1 MTRKNCRS
9 HCRPAM
15 TLLELLLALGLIT
28 LLSATMF
35 IFYDVCLR
43 SREAGTIRMDQ
54 GQLARV
60 VADRIAEEIRSSNG
74 FLIQAGPGVTGD
86 ERMIT
91 LQTVRLPDAETF
103 HRRTIK
109 DAPLPGQCD
118 IRQVQYYLAYDP
130 EQSFDYPD
138 GTIGPAP
145 LGLVRREVR
154 TPFQTARLDAQPEIA
169 DVDLYAREI
178 KYLRFRFFDG
188 VEWVD
193 RWDMGQSAKSG
204 STDMASGS
212 FGGLGNSL
220 PQAVEVT
227 VGYDALPP
235 KEEKEK
241 KEGFASEFLP
251 APAEP
256 FSRDKVTVLV
266 RLPQADVF
274 FGSRMMRAQMASARA
289 ATGAEPAP

>member
-1 MTRKNCRS
+1 
-9 HCRPAM
+9 M

-28 LLSATMF
+28 LVMSTMF
-35 IFYDVCLR
+35 IFYDICLR
-43 SREAGTIRMDQ
+43 SREAGGKIMDD
-54 GQLARV
+54 GKLARV
-60 VADRIAEEIRSSNG
+60 VAERIAEEIRSSNG
-74 FLIQAGPGVTGD
+74 FLVQSGPGITGD

-91 LQTVRLPDAETF
+91 LQTVRLPDAEMF

-109 DAPLPGQCD
+109 DSPPPAQCD
-118 IRQVQYYLAYDP
+118 IRQVQYYLAYDD
-130 EQSFDYPD
+130 EQTFDYED
-138 GTIGPAP
+138 GSNGPAP

-154 TPFQTARLDAQPEIA
+154 TPFQGGRLDTEPEMA

-178 KYLRFRFFDG
+178 KYIRFRFFDG

-204 STDMASGS
+204 ATDMQSGS

-227 VGYDALPP
+227 VGYEAVPP
-235 KEEKEK
+235 KQEEEKE
-241 KEGFASEFLP
+241 EGFSSDFLP

-256 FSRDKVTVLV
+256 YEREKVTILV

-274 FGSRMMRAQMASARA
+274 FGSRMMRAQMASAKA
-289 ATGAEPAP
+289 ASGAGPTP